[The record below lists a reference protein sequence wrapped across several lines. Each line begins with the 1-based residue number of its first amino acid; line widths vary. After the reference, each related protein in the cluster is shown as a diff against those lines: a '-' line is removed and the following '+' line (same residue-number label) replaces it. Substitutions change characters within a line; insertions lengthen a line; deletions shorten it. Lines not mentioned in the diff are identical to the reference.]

1 MGFRSESNKP
11 PKKVRTDQ
19 PGDSPKNFLNPFKKE
34 AKKKKATKVAS
45 RVFGDK
51 NSRGS

>member
-1 MGFRSESNKP
+1 MAYRSESSKP
-11 PKKVRTDQ
+11 PKKVRTDK
-19 PGDSPKNFLNPFKKE
+19 PGDSPKNYLNPFRQ